1 MIRVLVYCHLELLFV
16 ICTTSRVLSV
26 LNESYARVLGIIL
39 AGMEH
44 SDCVVFMVLFSGI
57 LKVVQELLLP
67 LLRSVG
73 SCARRLFG
81 CLFFFNLLKTALI
94 ALWVSAMIPH
104 FFSTISHLSLS
115 VWNAQNSWV
124 FCGLCPHLGHWV
136 SFLYWILG
144 LIAGFHDG
152 YWRLL

>member
-1 MIRVLVYCHLELLFV
+1 MIRVLVYCHLELPFV

-73 SCARRLFG
+73 SCVRRLFG

-104 FFSTISHLSLS
+104 FFSTIPYLPISSLS
-115 VWNAQNSWV
+115 R
-124 FCGLCPHLGHWV
+124 CGMRK
-136 SFLYWILG
+136 ILG
-144 LIAGFHDG
+144 CYVVSVRIWALGFFS
-152 YWRLL
+152 LLAPWAHCWIS